1 MSGMW
6 GSYLEA
12 ARRFGANAIF
22 QKPLDIDEIL
32 DVVRGLLEAAG
43 VGCNP
48 TTSDCESL
56 VGANPSR
63 RRVPRGRAIMPPRLF
78 PCVSNRLSFG
88 RPEAGNCW
96 RLSIEWIGQTNAA
109 PARPVRNG
117 LVNADLRCARA
128 RARRDIT
135 VPSGICNRLAISWYC
150 ISETTAM
157 SSTSRNCG
165 GIPSM
170 AAAKWRSVNTSL
182 LALVAAAQVS
192 RIS

>member
-1 MSGMW
+1 MISW
-6 GSYLEA
+6 GESDSAPSSSEPGEYATKTFSL
-12 ARRFGANAIF
+12 RFKSPEFCPA
-22 QKPLDIDEIL
+22 
-32 DVVRGLLEAAG
+32 
-43 VGCNP
+43 
-48 TTSDCESL
+48 
-56 VGANPSR
+56 
-63 RRVPRGRAIMPPRLF
+63 
-78 PCVSNRLSFG
+78 
-88 RPEAGNCW
+88 EAGNCW
-96 RLSIEWIGQTNAA
+96 RLSIEWLGQTNFA
-109 PARPVRNG
+109 PARPVRIG

-135 VPSGICNRLAISWYC
+135 VPSGICSRLAISRYC

-170 AAAKWRSVNTSL
+170 AAAKWWSVKMFV